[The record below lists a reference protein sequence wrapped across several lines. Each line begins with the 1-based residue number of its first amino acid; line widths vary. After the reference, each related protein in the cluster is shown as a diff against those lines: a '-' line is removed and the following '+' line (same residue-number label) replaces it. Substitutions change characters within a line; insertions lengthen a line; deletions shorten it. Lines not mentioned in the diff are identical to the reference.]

1 MFSPHMS
8 LSRRD
13 MHIFQWCQYS
23 KTFVSFLFCFQKWKF
38 KSLFELGA
46 RKEERKAFYYI
57 QTQLHW
63 LLNLKLFICSLM
75 CPGIRWN
82 AFCLDIVKV
91 LNKFA
96 VWFYWFSPKCQSSV
110 FNPIHDSL
118 AVYRWQ
124 TFITEL
130 ETMENVLQLVH
141 KVAVSALCCIWA
153 MVILS
158 VWKPLI
164 RNENY
169 LHRSFSN
176 THNIFPTVSTEH
188 TYAFSDIYSV
198 VCVCLSFWFTKYIR
212 VFIKG

>member
-1 MFSPHMS
+1 MSIFKDFCIIFVLFSKMKIQIS
-8 LSRRD
+8 VWIGGEKGST
-13 MHIFQWCQYS
+13 
-23 KTFVSFLFCFQKWKF
+23 KTFD
-38 KSLFELGA
+38 A
-46 RKEERKAFYYI
+46 AFYYTI
-57 QTQLHW
+57 QTQLYW

-91 LNKFA
+91 LNKFT

-141 KVAVSALCCIWA
+141 KVAVSVLCAACERWLYWVYESHWYGMKIICIDPFQ
-153 MVILS
+153 I
-158 VWKPLI
+158 PI
-164 RNENY
+164 
-169 LHRSFSN
+169 
-176 THNIFPTVSTEH
+176 
-188 TYAFSDIYSV
+188 IYSP
-198 VCVCLSFWFTKYIR
+198 L
-212 VFIKG
+212 